1 MVIHAAMRWPME
13 PDDNSWWHQQDLELQ
28 QQDEAE
34 RIARCELALAELDAI
49 IKDELQKITREL
61 Q

>member
-1 MVIHAAMRWPME
+1 ME

-28 QQDEAE
+28 QQEEAE
-34 RIARCELALAELDAI
+34 RIARCELALTELDAI
-49 IKDELQKITREL
+49 IKDELQKITRGL